1 MCLPWYKYIWY
12 ITLNIDQLKN
22 LIVLVVAFFISTSM
36 YSQELDLG
44 IKLGSNFAS
53 ISDAKQDSSTR
64 TGIQA
69 GIFAGIKFNDKVG
82 INLDVLYS
90 QQGADFDAGAFDLTY
105 VNLPFVLKYYLVG
118 GLHLQAGPQ
127 FGVLIDESLTEI
139 IDDDYKEIV
148 ESEISGIIGIGYDLP
163 FGLRIDGRYN
173 FGLTDIS
180 KSEDENKGVKN
191 SVFTIAVGFAFL

>member
-1 MCLPWYKYIWY
+1 MCKLKIY
-12 ITLNIDQLKN
+12 QMKN
-22 LIVLVVAFFISTSM
+22 LAIIVAAFFISTTVF
-36 YSQELDLG
+36 SQELDLG

-53 ISDAKQDSSTR
+53 ISHAKEGSSTR

-69 GIFAGIKFNDKVG
+69 GFFAGIKFNDKVG
-82 INLDVLYS
+82 ISLDVLYS
-90 QQGADFDAGAFDLTY
+90 QQGADFNAGAFDLTY
-105 VNLPFVLKYYLVG
+105 VNLPFVVKYYLVG
-118 GLHLQAGPQ
+118 GLHIQAGPQ
-127 FGVLIDESLTEI
+127 FGVLIDESLSETLTNE
-139 IDDDYKEIV
+139 YKEIV

-180 KSEDENKGVKN
+180 KPVANNEGIKN

>member
-1 MCLPWYKYIWY
+1 M
-12 ITLNIDQLKN
+12 KN
-22 LIVLVVAFFISTSM
+22 LTIIAAAFFISTTVF
-36 YSQELDLG
+36 SQELDLG

-53 ISDAKQDSSTR
+53 INNAIQDSSSR

-69 GIFAGIKFNDKVG
+69 GIFGGVKFNDKIG

-90 QQGADFDAGAFDLTY
+90 QQGADFDDGAFDLTY
-105 VNLPFVLKYYLVG
+105 VNLPLVLKYFLVG
-118 GLHLQAGPQ
+118 GLHIQAGPQ
-127 FGVLIDESLTEI
+127 FGVLIDESLTETL
-139 IDDDYKEIV
+139 DDDYKEIV

-180 KSEDENKGVKN
+180 KPEDGEDGENGNKGIKN

>member
-1 MCLPWYKYIWY
+1 M
-12 ITLNIDQLKN
+12 KN
-22 LIVLVVAFFISTSM
+22 LVIMVAAFFISTTVF
-36 YSQELDLG
+36 SQELDLG

-53 ISDAKQDSSTR
+53 ISHAKEGSSTR

-69 GIFAGIKFNDKVG
+69 GFFGGIKFNEKIGV
-82 INLDVLYS
+82 NLDVLYS

-105 VNLPFVLKYYLVG
+105 VNLPFVVKYYLVG
-118 GLHLQAGPQ
+118 GLHIQAGPQ
-127 FGVLIDESLTEI
+127 FGVLIDESLSETLTNE
-139 IDDDYKEIV
+139 YKEIV

-180 KSEDENKGVKN
+180 KPEVGNKGIKN
-191 SVFTIAVGFAFL
+191 SVFTVAVGFAFL

>member
-1 MCLPWYKYIWY
+1 M
-12 ITLNIDQLKN
+12 KN
-22 LIVLVVAFFISTSM
+22 LAVMVAAFFISTTVF
-36 YSQELDLG
+36 SQELDLG

-53 ISDAKQDSSTR
+53 ISHAKEGSSTR

-69 GIFAGIKFNDKVG
+69 GFFAGIKFNDKVG
-82 INLDVLYS
+82 ISLDVLYS

-105 VNLPFVLKYYLVG
+105 VNLPFVVKYYLVG
-118 GLHLQAGPQ
+118 GLHIQAGPQ
-127 FGVLIDESLTEI
+127 FGVLIDVSLSETLTNE
-139 IDDDYKEIV
+139 YKEIV

-180 KSEDENKGVKN
+180 KPEVGNKGIKN
-191 SVFTIAVGFAFL
+191 SVFTVAVGFAFL

>member
-1 MCLPWYKYIWY
+1 
-12 ITLNIDQLKN
+12 
-22 LIVLVVAFFISTSM
+22 M

>member
-1 MCLPWYKYIWY
+1 M
-12 ITLNIDQLKN
+12 KN
-22 LIVLVVAFFISTSM
+22 LTIIAAAFFISTTVF
-36 YSQELDLG
+36 SQELDLG

-105 VNLPFVLKYYLVG
+105 VNLPVIFKYYLVG
-118 GLHLQAGPQ
+118 GLHLQGGPQ
-127 FGVLIDESLTEI
+127 FGILVDDSI
-139 IDDDYKEIV
+139 IDLYEEIV
-148 ESEISGIIGIGYDLP
+148 EAETSDISGIIGVGYDLP
-163 FGLRIDGRYN
+163 LGLRVEGRYN
-173 FGLTDIS
+173 FGLTDIL
-180 KSEDENKGVKN
+180 EDSNIKN
-191 SVFTIAVGFAFL
+191 SVLTLSVGFSFL

>member
-1 MCLPWYKYIWY
+1 M
-12 ITLNIDQLKN
+12 KN
-22 LIVLVVAFFISTSM
+22 LIVLVVTFFISTAM
-36 YSQELDLG
+36 YSQELDFG

-69 GIFAGIKFNDKVG
+69 GIFGGVKFNDKVG

-90 QQGADFDAGAFDLTY
+90 QQGADFNAGAFDLTY
-105 VNLPFVLKYYLVG
+105 VNLPLVLKYFLVG
-118 GLHLQAGPQ
+118 GLHIQAGPQ
-127 FGVLIDESLTEI
+127 FGILIDDSLSEI
-139 IDDDYKEIV
+139 LDDDYKEIV
-148 ESEISGIIGIGYDLP
+148 ESEISGIIGVGYDLP

-180 KSEDENKGVKN
+180 KSEVENRGVKN